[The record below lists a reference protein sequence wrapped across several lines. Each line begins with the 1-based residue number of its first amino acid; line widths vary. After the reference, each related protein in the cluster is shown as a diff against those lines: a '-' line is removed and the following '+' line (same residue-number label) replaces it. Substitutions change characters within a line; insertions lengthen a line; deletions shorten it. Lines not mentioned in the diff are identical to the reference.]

1 MSNLHIVSVRE
12 KPAYT
17 EAAIRYFQKHWASED
32 SMMVYDDC
40 IKHCVTAIAPLPQWY
55 LLLDGE
61 FIYIP
66 RVSDHKK
73 DWCADTTT
81 RQELLRRN
89 QAIYEE
95 YVSGVRMEALAEK
108 HFLSV
113 KSIQRI
119 IRQQKNEQKL

>member
-1 MSNLHIVSVRE
+1 MSYIKAEDILPPELLRE
-12 KPAYT
+12 VQ
-17 EAAIRYFQKHWASED
+17 RY
-32 SMMVYDDC
+32 V
-40 IKHCVTAIAPLPQWY
+40 
-55 LLLDGE
+55 DGE

-66 RVSDHKK
+66 RVSGHKK
-73 DWCADTTT
+73 DWGADTTT

-89 QAIYEE
+89 QAIYAE
-95 YVSGVRMEALAEK
+95 YAAGARMEALAEK